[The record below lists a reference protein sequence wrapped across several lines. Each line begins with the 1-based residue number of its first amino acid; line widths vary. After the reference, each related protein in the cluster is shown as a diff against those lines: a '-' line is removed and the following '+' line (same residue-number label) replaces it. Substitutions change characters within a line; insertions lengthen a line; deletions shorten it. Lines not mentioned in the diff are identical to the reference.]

1 MAKKRKS
8 KTQIEYERVRSNLLQ
23 NIRRLEKRGYDVGI
37 DVPKRPDKI
46 TKKDVRELKDLNR
59 RRYKFATYEISE
71 VVGEPGY
78 ERIESV
84 KITGYEARKRERKIA
99 AGKGKATRISNQAKR
114 DIKELQ
120 DYKKSHSPVEGKQY
134 EYSQY
139 EDYHITDPA
148 DLKTEKRPQ
157 DYIREEGN
165 KVSQQPADYYN
176 PETGEVI
183 STHEHIMMGKTE
195 RSKFVPIMSQEAIA
209 DIRYNNVIQML
220 ETMEYYDGYT
230 RYDNKGRKHRSS
242 KKHDEITRSN
252 AEEIKKFIEQ
262 KYEEDPEGTSYTI
275 AMMDQEGTF
284 EAPELFYTTGGY
296 NRFLSAFEA
305 MFNYTRNIDQYD
317 QNNDSNDYSDF
328 EEDY

>member
-59 RRYKFATYEISE
+59 RRYKFSTFETTEI
-71 VVGEPGY
+71 VGESGE
-78 ERIESV
+78 ERIEIV
-84 KITGYEARKRERKIA
+84 KITGTEARKRERKIA
-99 AGKGKATRISNQAKR
+99 AGKGKATKLSNKTKR
-114 DIKELQ
+114 VEEEGEKVR
-120 DYKKSHSPVEGKQY
+120 KKS
-134 EYSQY
+134 
-139 EDYHITDPA
+139 
-148 DLKTEKRPQ
+148 
-157 DYIREEGN
+157 
-165 KVSQQPADYYN
+165 ADYYN

-209 DIRYNNVIQML
+209 NIRYNNVIQML
-220 ETMEYYDGYT
+220 ETMEFYDGYT
-230 RYDNKGRKHRSS
+230 RYDKKGRKHRSS

-305 MFNYTRNIDQYD
+305 MFNYTRDIDQYD